1 MTKIQGFESINKSF
15 FITLEMLKMSGEI
28 EEYALTDAERSAGVG
43 SLLNEDH
50 YRCHCY
56 EIEDEPKDKL
66 EDYINNYHTENVI
79 LNFWGNLNKVKSEK
93 NIQEEKKREKEI
105 IKLIAGLNTQAT
117 IKEKTIEKLFKNNLD
132 YMIFTYANQESLPYD
147 YVYLSKQKE
156 CLQILIKSILKENGY
171 ILDSNII
178 SEITQFIKQIYTNTD
193 MLIVYDRVGLIQ
205 KFIHNK
211 IDEQNGI
218 DAHLKLS
225 SILMKHILSTARL
238 HLNLQDIKKIESLK
252 SIIKKSEQASN
263 YETMHPLKILP
274 NNLDNRFI
282 YHKRK
287 RDFKSLIDFAYFNIS
302 KKILDILELD
312 EKSPIEIF
320 KQEVIRIYTELNYFS
335 KKGKI

>member
-1 MTKIQGFESINKSF
+1 
-15 FITLEMLKMSGEI
+15 MSGYI
-28 EEYALTDAERSAGVG
+28 EAYALTDDERAAGVG
-43 SLLNEDH
+43 SLLGGYH
-50 YRCHCY
+50 HRHHGYVSKIKQSGY
-56 EIEDEPKDKL
+56 VSKIKQIMKKDIF
-66 EDYINNYHTENVI
+66 INNYHAENI
-79 LNFWGNLNKVKSEK
+79 SLNFWGNLNKVKSEK

-156 CLQILIKSILKENGY
+156 CLQILIKGILKENGY

-178 SEITQFIKQIYTNTD
+178 SEINQFIKQIYTNTD

-211 IDEQNGI
+211 VDEQNGI
-218 DAHLKLS
+218 DAHLELS
-225 SILMKHILSTARL
+225 SILMKYTLSTARL
-238 HLNLQDIKKIESLK
+238 HINLQDIQKIKSLK
-252 SIIKKSEQASN
+252 SLIKKSEQASN
-263 YETMHPLKILP
+263 YEKMHPFKIIP
-274 NNLDNRFI
+274 NDLDNRFI
-282 YHKRK
+282 NHKRT

-302 KKILDILELD
+302 KKILDISELD

-320 KQEVIRIYTELNYFS
+320 KQEVIRIYTELHYS
-335 KKGKI
+335 SGKGKV